1 MLLYRLIHNFEL
13 ILSVSVALL
22 IGFTILSIFYFH
34 DYYEITKEIYKIELD
49 YSFTSLFSS
58 MVDGLK
64 DRPDTSGLQ
73 AEADVSLTLGIIF
86 TAIACIALGLF
97 IVFITKMIKAK
108 KSEQ

>member
-1 MLLYRLIHNFEL
+1 MNKKKYYIF
-13 ILSVSVALL
+13 LSVSAALL

-73 AEADVSLTLGIIF
+73 AEADRSLTLGIIF
-86 TAIACIALGLF
+86 TVIACIALAFF
-97 IVFITKMIKAK
+97 IVFIIKMIKAK
-108 KSEQ
+108 KIKQ